1 MNNKIILLDGN
12 NIAYRAFYALPATI
26 ATSSGMITN
35 AVLGFTNMLLKLIEE
50 QKPDVI
56 VCAFDSRGPTFRHDI
71 FNDYKATR
79 KKMPDELIE
88 QMSLIKEVLKAFDI
102 KILEVEGYE
111 ADDII
116 ATLASAAP
124 GKFNQTLIVS
134 SDKDI
139 LQLVSKE
146 VKVMSIKKGIT
157 DTVIFNEDKV
167 IEKFGIVPERIKDF
181 LALTG
186 DSSDNIPGVAGI
198 GPKTALSL
206 LEEFG
211 TIEEIYENIEKI
223 KNEKLKALLIA
234 SKEIALRSK
243 ELTKLKTEMDIDTD
257 TALNSIFKNVDYK
270 KIEHIFNTLEFS
282 SLKKR
287 TESII
292 KKISRSGDEDL
303 ISDDYKQKK
312 IKPAGAEIRQN
323 IFLNE
328 LDLGKIKKDEI
339 KKVFITV
346 LNKKINE
353 NESSTPVLLNGVIIS
368 DESGNSWFID
378 ENNLHNSQTVKSLK
392 LIMEN
397 DMVEKSGFDL
407 KQVYKYLKSF
417 GITTNGVLIDYK
429 IIYLLLNPVKADI
442 SLNEIARDLLG
453 VETDDFLAQDI
464 NISCNITE
472 PASKNLKNNQM
483 SFSFTA
489 EENEKPV
496 TFYDPDTIIKEL
508 KPVLKL
514 TGLYKKID
522 RILLDKIKEENI
534 EKLYYEIEAPLVKV
548 FAEIE
553 LKGVYIDKKYLDGLI
568 KEYEVDI
575 NRLTDEIYNLC
586 DEKFNINSTQQLAQ
600 VLFEKLK
607 LQTSKKTKTG
617 FSTGAGTLLAIY
629 DAHPVIE
636 KILDYREKVKLK
648 NTYLDVLPNLID
660 PVDNRVHTTYNQL
673 GTTTGRISSNN
684 PNLQNIPVRTELG
697 KQIRKAFIPGEGYD
711 LLLSADYSQIEL
723 RILAH
728 LADDKDLIS
737 AFNSGQDIHS
747 RTASEIFGI
756 KYSEVDESFRR
767 KAKAIN
773 FGIIYGMTEF
783 GLKSRL
789 SISED
794 EAREYIRLYFSK
806 YPKIRTYMDFLIET
820 AYKTG
825 YTTTIFG
832 RKRYI
837 KELAT
842 TNANIRNL
850 GERLAVN
857 TPIQGSAADIMKLS
871 TVRLFNTLKKEN
883 IDSNIILHVHDEI
896 VLELK
901 ECDMDKIKDIVI
913 DSMENCIRIKAKLK
927 VDIKT
932 GRSWYI

>member
-1 MNNKIILLDGN
+1 MNSKIILLDGN

-26 ATSSGMITN
+26 ATSSGTITN
-35 AVLGFTNMLLKLIEE
+35 AVLGFTSMLLKLIEE
-50 QKPDVI
+50 QRPDVI
-56 VCAFDSRGPTFRHDI
+56 ACAFDSRGPTFRHDI

-79 KKMPDELIE
+79 KKMPDELIG
-88 QMSLIKEVLKAFDI
+88 QMPLIKEVIKAFDI

-124 GKFNQTLIVS
+124 NKFDETLIVS

-139 LQLVSKE
+139 LQLVSRE

-157 DTVIFNEDKV
+157 DTVIFNEEKV
-167 IEKFGIVPERIKDF
+167 QEKFGIIPEKIKDF

-206 LEEFG
+206 LKVYG
-211 TIEEIYENIEKI
+211 SIEEIYENVEKI

-234 SKEIALRSK
+234 NKEIALKSK
-243 ELTKLKTEMDIDTD
+243 ELVQLKTEMEINVDEVF
-257 TALNSIFKNVDYK
+257 NSVFKNLNYK
-270 KIEHIFNTLEFS
+270 KIEHIFDTLEFS

-287 TESII
+287 AENII
-292 KKISRSGDEDL
+292 KKIGKSSDKNL
-303 ISDDYKQKK
+303 VSDDSKQNK
-312 IKPAGAEIRQN
+312 IEIAGEITKQN
-323 IFLNE
+323 LFLNE
-328 LDLGKIKKDEI
+328 LDFEKIKKDGI
-339 KKVFITV
+339 KKIFITV
-346 LNKKINE
+346 LTKKVNE
-353 NESSTPVLLNGVIIS
+353 NESSIPVLLNGVIIS

-378 ENNLHNSQTVKSLK
+378 ESNLHGSRTGESLK
-392 LIMEN
+392 SIMEN
-397 DMVEKSGFDL
+397 ETIEKSGFDL
-407 KQVYKYLKSF
+407 KQIYKYLKSF

-429 IIYLLLNPVKADI
+429 IIYLLLNPVKSDI
-442 SLNEIARDLLG
+442 SLNEIAEDLLG
-453 VETDDFLAQDI
+453 VEIDDFLAKDI
-464 NISCNITE
+464 DISSNIAE
-472 PASKNLKNNQM
+472 PVNKNLKNNQM

-489 EENEKPV
+489 DEKEKPII
-496 TFYDPDTIIKEL
+496 FYDPATVIKEL
-508 KPVLKL
+508 GPMLKL
-514 TGLYKKID
+514 VSLYKKID

-534 EKLYYEIEAPLVKV
+534 EKLYYEIEAPLVTV

-575 NRLTDEIYNLC
+575 NRLTDEIYDLC
-586 DEKFNINSTQQLAQ
+586 DEKFNINSTQQLAR

-629 DAHPVIE
+629 NAHPVIE

-660 PVDNRVHTTYNQL
+660 PKDNRVHTTYNQL

-697 KQIRKAFIPGEGYD
+697 RQIRKAFIPGEGYD

-728 LADDKDLIS
+728 LADDEDLIS

-747 RTASEIFGI
+747 RTASEVFGI
-756 KYSEVDESFRR
+756 KYSEVDENLRR

-794 EAREYIRLYFSK
+794 EAREYIRLYFSR
-806 YPKIRTYMDFLIET
+806 YPKVRSYMDFLIET

-871 TVRLFNTLKKEN
+871 TVILFNSLKKEN

-901 ECDMDKIKDIVI
+901 ECDLDRIKVIVI
-913 DSMENCIRIKAKLK
+913 DSMENCIEIKAKLK

-932 GRSWYI
+932 GRNWYI

>member
-1 MNNKIILLDGN
+1 LGNKIILLDGN

-26 ATSSGMITN
+26 ATSSGTITN
-35 AVLGFTNMLLKLIEE
+35 AVLGFTSMLLKLIEE
-50 QKPDVI
+50 QRPDVI
-56 VCAFDSRGPTFRHDI
+56 ACAFDSRGPTFRHDI

-79 KKMPDELIE
+79 KKMPDELIG
-88 QMSLIKEVLKAFDI
+88 QMPLIKEVLKAFDI
-102 KILEVEGYE
+102 KILEVMGYE

-124 GKFNQTLIVS
+124 NKFYQTLIVS

-157 DTVIFNEDKV
+157 DTVIFNEEKV
-167 IEKFGIVPERIKDF
+167 IEKFGIIPEKIKDF

-206 LEEFG
+206 LKEYG
-211 TIEEIYENIEKI
+211 SIEEIYENVEKI

-234 SKEIALRSK
+234 NKEIALKSK
-243 ELTKLKTEMDIDTD
+243 ELTQLKTEMEINVDEVF
-257 TALNSIFKNVDYK
+257 NSIFKNVDYK

-287 TESII
+287 AENII
-292 KKISRSGDEDL
+292 KKIGKSSDESL
-303 ISDDYKQKK
+303 VSDDSEKKK
-312 IKPAGAEIRQN
+312 IEITGGGIRQN
-323 IFLNE
+323 LFLNE
-328 LDLGKIKKDEI
+328 LDFEKIKKDEI

-353 NESSTPVLLNGVIIS
+353 NESSNPVLLNGIIIS

-378 ENNLHNSQTVKSLK
+378 ESNLHSSQTGKSLK
-392 LIMEN
+392 SIMEN
-397 DMVEKSGFDL
+397 EMIEKSGFDL
-407 KQVYKYLKSF
+407 KLVYKYLKSF

-429 IIYLLLNPVKADI
+429 IIYLLLNPVKSDVG
-442 SLNEIARDLLG
+442 LNEIAEDLLG
-453 VETDDFLAQDI
+453 VEIDDFLAQDI
-464 NISCNITE
+464 NISNNIAE
-472 PASKNLKNNQM
+472 PVNKNLKNNQM

-489 EENEKPV
+489 EEKEKPII
-496 TFYDPDTIIKEL
+496 FYDPAAIIKEL
-508 KPVLKL
+508 GPILKL
-514 TGLYKKID
+514 VSLYKKID
-522 RILLDKIKEENI
+522 RILLEKIKEENI
-534 EKLYYEIEAPLVKV
+534 EKLYYEIEAPLVVV

-553 LKGVYIDKKYLDGLI
+553 LKGVYIDNKYLDDLI
-568 KEYEVDI
+568 KEYEIDI

-629 DAHPVIE
+629 NAHPVIE

-660 PVDNRVHTTYNQL
+660 PKDNRVHTTYNQL

-684 PNLQNIPVRTELG
+684 PNLQNIPVRTGLG
-697 KQIRKAFIPGEGYD
+697 KQIRKAFIPGEAYD

-728 LADDKDLIS
+728 LADDEGLIS

-747 RTASEIFGI
+747 RTASEVFGI
-756 KYSEVDESFRR
+756 KYSEVDENLRR

-794 EAREYIRLYFSK
+794 EAREYIKLYFLR
-806 YPKIRTYMDFLIET
+806 YPKIRSYMDFLIET

-871 TVRLFNTLKKEN
+871 TVMLFDSLKKEN

-901 ECDMDKIKDIVI
+901 ERDLDKIKAIVI
-913 DSMENCIRIKAKLK
+913 DSMENCIKIKAKLK

-932 GRSWYI
+932 GRNWYI

>member
-1 MNNKIILLDGN
+1 MGNKIILLDGN

-26 ATSSGMITN
+26 ATSSGTITN
-35 AVLGFTNMLLKLIEE
+35 AVLGFTSMLLKLIEE
-50 QKPDVI
+50 QRPDVI
-56 VCAFDSRGPTFRHDI
+56 ACAFDSRGPTFRHEI

-79 KKMPDELIE
+79 KKMPDELIG
-88 QMSLIKEVLKAFDI
+88 QMPLIKEVIKAFDI

-124 GKFNQTLIVS
+124 NKFNETLIVS

-139 LQLVSKE
+139 LQLVSRE

-157 DTVIFNEDKV
+157 DTVIFNEEKV
-167 IEKFGIVPERIKDF
+167 QEKFGIIPEKIKDF

-206 LEEFG
+206 LKVYG
-211 TIEEIYENIEKI
+211 SIEEIYENVEKI

-234 SKEIALRSK
+234 NKEIALKSK
-243 ELTKLKTEMDIDTD
+243 ELVQLKTEMEINVDEVF
-257 TALNSIFKNVDYK
+257 NGIFKNVDYK
-270 KIEHIFNTLEFS
+270 KIEHIFDTLEFS

-287 TESII
+287 AENII
-292 KKISRSGDEDL
+292 KKIGKSSDESL
-303 ISDDYKQKK
+303 VSDDSKQKK
-312 IKPAGAEIRQN
+312 IEITGGGIRQN
-323 IFLNE
+323 LFLNE
-328 LDLGKIKKDEI
+328 LDIEKIKKDEI
-339 KKVFITV
+339 KKVFIS
-346 LNKKINE
+346 N
-353 NESSTPVLLNGVIIS
+353 PVLLNGVIIS
-368 DESGNSWFID
+368 DESGNSWFVD
-378 ENNLHNSQTVKSLK
+378 ESNLHSSQASKSLK
-392 LIMEN
+392 SIMEN
-397 DMVEKSGFDL
+397 ETIEKSGFDL
-407 KQVYKYLKSF
+407 KQIYKYLKSF
-417 GITTNGVLIDYK
+417 QITINGVLIDYK

-442 SLNEIARDLLG
+442 SLNEIVKDLLE
-453 VETDDFLAQDI
+453 VEIDDFLAKDI
-464 NISCNITE
+464 DISSNIAE
-472 PASKNLKNNQM
+472 PVNKNLKNNQM

-489 EENEKPV
+489 EEKEKPII
-496 TFYDPDTIIKEL
+496 FYDPATVIKEL
-508 KPVLKL
+508 GPILKL
-514 TGLYKKID
+514 VSLYKKID
-522 RILLDKIKEENI
+522 RILLDKINEENI

-586 DEKFNINSTQQLAQ
+586 DEEFNINSTQQLAQ
-600 VLFEKLK
+600 ILFEKLK

-617 FSTGAGTLLAIY
+617 FSTGAGTLLAII

-636 KILDYREKVKLK
+636 KILNYREKVKLK
-648 NTYLDVLPNLID
+648 NTYLDVLPNLINPGD
-660 PVDNRVHTTYNQL
+660 SRVHTTYNQL

-728 LADDKDLIS
+728 LADDEDLIS

-747 RTASEIFGI
+747 RTASEVFGI
-756 KYSEVDESFRR
+756 KYSEVDENLRR

-794 EAREYIRLYFSK
+794 EAREYIRLYFSR
-806 YPKIRTYMDFLIET
+806 YPKIRSYMDFLIET

-871 TVRLFNTLKKEN
+871 TVILFNSLEKEN

-901 ECDMDKIKDIVI
+901 ECDLDRIKVIVI
-913 DSMENCIRIKAKLK
+913 DSMENCIEIKAKLK

-932 GRSWYI
+932 GRNWYI

>member
-1 MNNKIILLDGN
+1 LSSKIIILDGN

-26 ATSSGMITN
+26 ATSSGTITN
-35 AVLGFTNMLLKLIEE
+35 AVLGFTSMLLKLIEE
-50 QKPDVI
+50 QGPDVI
-56 VCAFDSRGPTFRHDI
+56 ACAFDSRGPTFRHEI

-79 KKMPDELIE
+79 KKMPDELIG
-88 QMSLIKEVLKAFDI
+88 QMPLIKEVLKAFDI
-102 KILEVEGYE
+102 KILEVMGYE

-124 GKFNQTLIVS
+124 DKFNETLIVS

-157 DTVIFNEDKV
+157 DTVIFNEEKV
-167 IEKFGIVPERIKDF
+167 IEKFGITPEKIKDF

-206 LEEFG
+206 LKEYG
-211 TIEEIYENIEKI
+211 SIEEIYENVEKI
-223 KNEKLKALLIA
+223 KNEKLKTLLIA
-234 SKEIALRSK
+234 GKEIALKSK
-243 ELTKLKTEMDIDTD
+243 ELTKLKTEMEI
-257 TALNSIFKNVDYK
+257 NVDEVFNSVFKDLKFK
-270 KIEHIFNTLEFS
+270 KIESIFNTLEFS

-287 TESII
+287 VENII
-292 KKISRSGDEDL
+292 KKIGKSSDTSL
-303 ISDDYKQKK
+303 ISDDSKQKK
-312 IKPAGAEIRQN
+312 IEIIGGGIRQN
-323 IFLNE
+323 LFLNE
-328 LDLGKIKKDEI
+328 LDLDKIYKNGT
-339 KKVFITV
+339 KKVLVAIV
-346 LNKKINE
+346 AQKVNE
-353 NESSTPVLLNGVIIS
+353 NESSIPVLLNGVIIR

-378 ENNLHNSQTVKSLK
+378 ESNLHNSQASKSLK
-392 LIMEN
+392 SIMEN
-397 DMVEKSGFDL
+397 EMIEKSGFDL
-407 KQVYKYLKSF
+407 KLIYKYLKSF
-417 GITTNGVLIDYK
+417 GITTNGALIDYK
-429 IIYLLLNPVKADI
+429 IAYLLLNPVKADI
-442 SLNEIARDLLG
+442 SLNEIAKDLLG
-453 VETDDFLAQDI
+453 VEIDNFLAQDI
-464 NISCNITE
+464 DISGNIIGQFN
-472 PASKNLKNNQM
+472 KNQKNDQM
-483 SFSFTA
+483 SFSFVA
-489 EENEKPV
+489 EEKEKPI
-496 TFYDPDTIIKEL
+496 TFCDPAITIKEL
-508 KPVLKL
+508 LPTLKMVS
-514 TGLYKKID
+514 LYKKID
-522 RILLDKIKEENI
+522 TILLDKIKEENI

-553 LKGVYIDKKYLDGLI
+553 LKGVYIDKKCLNDLI
-568 KEYEVDI
+568 KEYEIDI

-586 DEKFNINSTQQLAQ
+586 DGKFNINSTQQLAQ

-617 FSTGAGTLLAIY
+617 FSTGAGTLLAIFNT
-629 DAHPVIE
+629 HPVIE

-660 PVDNRVHTTYNQL
+660 PRDNRVHTTYNQL

-728 LADDKDLIS
+728 LADDEDLIS

-747 RTASEIFGI
+747 RTASEVFGI
-756 KYSEVDESFRR
+756 KYSEVDENLRR

-789 SISED
+789 SITED
-794 EAREYIRLYFSK
+794 EAREYIRLYFSR
-806 YPKIRTYMDFLIET
+806 YPKVRSYMDFLIET
-820 AYKTG
+820 AYKKG

-871 TVRLFNTLKKEN
+871 TVLLFDRLKKEK

-901 ECDMDKIKDIVI
+901 GRDLDNIKAIVI
-913 DSMENCIRIKAKLK
+913 DSMENCIEIKAKLK

-932 GRSWYI
+932 GRNWYI

>member
-1 MNNKIILLDGN
+1 MSSKIILLDGN

-26 ATSSGMITN
+26 ATSSGTITN
-35 AVLGFTNMLLKLIEE
+35 AVLGFTSMLLKLIEE
-50 QKPDVI
+50 QRPDVI
-56 VCAFDSRGPTFRHDI
+56 ACAFDSRGPTFRHDI

-79 KKMPDELIE
+79 KKMPDELIG
-88 QMSLIKEVLKAFDI
+88 QMPLIKEVLKAFDI
-102 KILEVEGYE
+102 KILEVMGYE

-124 GKFNQTLIVS
+124 NKFNETLIVS

-157 DTVIFNEDKV
+157 DTVIFNEEKV
-167 IEKFGIVPERIKDF
+167 IEKFGLIPEKIKDF

-206 LEEFG
+206 LKEYG
-211 TIEEIYENIEKI
+211 SIEEIYENVEKI

-234 SKEIALRSK
+234 NKEIALKSK
-243 ELTKLKTEMDIDTD
+243 ELTQLKTEMEINVDEVF
-257 TALNSIFKNVDYK
+257 NSVFKNLNYK
-270 KIEHIFNTLEFS
+270 KIEHIFDTLEFS

-287 TESII
+287 AENII
-292 KKISRSGDEDL
+292 KKIGKSSDESL
-303 ISDDYKQKK
+303 VSDDSKQKK
-312 IKPAGAEIRQN
+312 FEITGKKTRQN
-323 IFLNE
+323 LFLNE
-328 LDLGKIKKDEI
+328 LDFEKIKKNGI
-339 KKVFITV
+339 KKVFI
-346 LNKKINE
+346 
-353 NESSTPVLLNGVIIS
+353 STPVLLDGVIIS

-378 ENNLHNSQTVKSLK
+378 ESNLHSSQTAKSLK

-397 DMVEKSGFDL
+397 EMIEKSGFDL
-407 KQVYKYLKSF
+407 KLIYKYLKSF
-417 GITTNGVLIDYK
+417 GITTNGVFIDYK
-429 IIYLLLNPVKADI
+429 IIYLLLNPVKSDI
-442 SLNEIARDLLG
+442 GLNEIAKDLLG
-453 VETDDFLAQDI
+453 VKIDDFLAQDI
-464 NISCNITE
+464 NIS
-472 PASKNLKNNQM
+472 SNNQM

-489 EENEKPV
+489 EEKEKPI
-496 TFYDPDTIIKEL
+496 TLYDPATVIEEL
-508 KPVLKL
+508 GPMLKL
-514 TGLYKKID
+514 VSLYKKID

-568 KEYEVDI
+568 KEYEVNI

-600 VLFEKLK
+600 ILFEKLK

-629 DAHPVIE
+629 NAHPVIG

-660 PVDNRVHTTYNQL
+660 PKDNRVHTTYNQL

-728 LADDKDLIS
+728 LADDEDLIS

-747 RTASEIFGI
+747 RTASEVFGI
-756 KYSEVDESFRR
+756 KYSEVDENLRR

-794 EAREYIRLYFSK
+794 EAREYIRLYFSR
-806 YPKIRTYMDFLIET
+806 YPKIRSYMDFLIET

-871 TVRLFNTLKKEN
+871 TVMLFNSLKKEN

-901 ECDMDKIKDIVI
+901 ERDLDRIKVIVI
-913 DSMENCIRIKAKLK
+913 NSMENCIEIKAKLK
-927 VDIKT
+927 IDIKT
-932 GRSWYI
+932 GRNWYI

>member
-1 MNNKIILLDGN
+1 LGSKIILLDGN

-26 ATSSGMITN
+26 ATSSGTITN
-35 AVLGFTNMLLKLIEE
+35 AVLGFTSMLLKLIEE

-56 VCAFDSRGPTFRHDI
+56 VCAFDSKGPTFRHDI

-79 KKMPDELIE
+79 KKMPDELIG
-88 QMSLIKEVLKAFDI
+88 QMPLIKEVLKAFDI
-102 KILEVEGYE
+102 KILEVESYE

-124 GKFNQTLIVS
+124 NKFNETLIVS

-157 DTVIFNEDKV
+157 DTVIFDEEKV
-167 IEKFGIVPERIKDF
+167 KEKFGIIPEKIKDF

-206 LEEFG
+206 LEKYG
-211 TIEEIYENIEKI
+211 SIEEIYENIEVI
-223 KNEKLKALLIA
+223 KNEKLKDLLITGR
-234 SKEIALRSK
+234 EVALKSK
-243 ELTKLKTEMDIDTD
+243 ELTKLKTEMQIDVD
-257 TALNSIFKNVDYK
+257 EVFSSIFKNADYK

-287 TESII
+287 TENII
-292 KKISRSGDEDL
+292 NKMGKSGCKSLINDNSEKKNIEITGER
-303 ISDDYKQKK
+303 IKQ
-312 IKPAGAEIRQN
+312 N
-323 IFLNE
+323 LFLNE
-328 LDLGKIKKDEI
+328 LDLEEIKKNEV
-339 KKVFITV
+339 KKVFISV
-346 LNKKINE
+346 LNKKVNE
-353 NESSTPVLLNGVIIS
+353 NESSGSVSLDGVIIS
-368 DESGNSWFID
+368 DESGNNWFID
-378 ENNLHNSQTVKSLK
+378 ENNLCSSEAGKSLK

-397 DMVEKSGFDL
+397 KMIEKSGFDL
-407 KQVYKYLKSF
+407 KQIYKYLKNF
-417 GITTNGVLIDYK
+417 GTLIKGTLIDYK
-429 IIYLLLNPVKADI
+429 IIYLLCNPVKSDI
-442 SLNEIARDLLG
+442 TLNEIVKDLLG
-453 VETDDFLAQDI
+453 VEIDEFLTQDV
-464 NISCNITE
+464 NISGNINE
-472 PASKNLKNNQM
+472 PVNKNSKDNQM
-483 SFSFTA
+483 AFSFET
-489 EENEKPV
+489 EDREKSI
-496 TFYDPDTIIKEL
+496 TFYDPAVVKIEL
-508 KPVLKL
+508 GPIMKMV
-514 TGLYKKID
+514 GLYKKID
-522 RILLDKIKEENI
+522 RILLDKIREEDIGN
-534 EKLYYEIEAPLVKV
+534 LYYKIEAPLIKV

-553 LKGVYIDKKYLDGLI
+553 LKGVCIDKKYLGNLI
-568 KEYEVDI
+568 KEYEIDI
-575 NRLTDEIYNLC
+575 NKLTDEIYNYC
-586 DEKFNINSTQQLAQ
+586 GEKFNINSTQQLAQ
-600 VLFEKLK
+600 ILFEKLK

-617 FSTGAGTLLAIY
+617 FSTGAESLLAIFN
-629 DAHPVIE
+629 AHPVIE
-636 KILDYREKVKLK
+636 KILDYREKVKIK

-660 PVDNRVHTTYNQL
+660 PRDNRVHTTYNQL

-697 KQIRKAFIPGEGYD
+697 KKIRKAFIPGEGYD

-737 AFNSGQDIHS
+737 AFNSGHDIHNL
-747 RTASEIFGI
+747 TASEIFGI
-756 KYSEVDESFRR
+756 KYSEVDENFRR

-789 SISED
+789 SISEE
-794 EAREYIRLYFSK
+794 EAREYIRLYFSR
-806 YPKIRTYMDFLIET
+806 YPKVRSYMDFLIES

-871 TVRLFNTLKKEN
+871 TVILFDRLKKEN

-901 ECDMDKIKDIVI
+901 ESDLDRIKVIVI
-913 DSMENCIRIKAKLK
+913 ESMENCIEIKAKLR
-927 VDIKT
+927 VDIKI
-932 GRSWYI
+932 GKNWYI

>member
-1 MNNKIILLDGN
+1 MSSKIILLDGN

-26 ATSSGMITN
+26 ATSSGTITN
-35 AVLGFTNMLLKLIEE
+35 AVLGFTSMLLKLIEE
-50 QKPDVI
+50 QRPDVI
-56 VCAFDSRGPTFRHDI
+56 ACAFDSRGPTFRHDI

-79 KKMPDELIE
+79 KKMPDELIG

-124 GKFNQTLIVS
+124 NKFNETLIVS

-157 DTVIFNEDKV
+157 DTVIFNEEKV
-167 IEKFGIVPERIKDF
+167 QEKFGIIPEKIKDF

-206 LEEFG
+206 LEKYG
-211 TIEEIYENIEKI
+211 SIEEIYENVEKI

-234 SKEIALRSK
+234 SKEVALKSK
-243 ELTKLKTEMDIDTD
+243 ELTKLKTEMEINVDEVF
-257 TALNSIFKNVDYK
+257 NSIFKNIDYK
-270 KIEHIFNTLEFS
+270 KIEHIFDTLEFS

-287 TESII
+287 AENII
-292 KKISRSGDEDL
+292 KKIGKSSDESL
-303 ISDDYKQKK
+303 GSDDSKQKN
-312 IKPAGAEIRQN
+312 IEITGKKTRQN
-323 IFLNE
+323 FFLNE
-328 LDLGKIKKDEI
+328 LDFKKIKKDEI

-353 NESSTPVLLNGVIIS
+353 NESSNPVLLNGVIIS

-378 ENNLHNSQTVKSLK
+378 ESNLHSSQTGKSLK
-392 LIMEN
+392 SIMEN
-397 DMVEKSGFDL
+397 EMIEKSGFDL
-407 KQVYKYLKSF
+407 KLIYKYLKSF
-417 GITTNGVLIDYK
+417 EITTNGVLIDYK
-429 IIYLLLNPVKADI
+429 IIYLLLNPVKSDI
-442 SLNEIARDLLG
+442 SLNEIAKDLLG
-453 VETDDFLAQDI
+453 VEIDDFLAQDI
-464 NISCNITE
+464 NISSNIAE
-472 PASKNLKNNQM
+472 PADKNLENNQM
-483 SFSFTA
+483 SFSFAA
-489 EENEKPV
+489 EEKEKPI
-496 TFYDPDTIIKEL
+496 TLYDPATVIKEL
-508 KPVLKL
+508 GPMLKL
-514 TGLYKKID
+514 VSLYKKID
-522 RILLDKIKEENI
+522 IILIDKIKEENI

-553 LKGVYIDKKYLDGLI
+553 LKGVYIDKKYLDDLI

-629 DAHPVIE
+629 NAHPVIE

-660 PVDNRVHTTYNQL
+660 PRDNRVHTTYNQL

-728 LADDKDLIS
+728 LADDEDLIS

-756 KYSEVDESFRR
+756 KYSEVDENLRR

-794 EAREYIRLYFSK
+794 EAREYIRLYFSR
-806 YPKIRTYMDFLIET
+806 YPKVRSYMDFLIET

-871 TVRLFNTLKKEN
+871 TVMLFNSLKKEN

-896 VLELK
+896 ILELK
-901 ECDMDKIKDIVI
+901 ERDLDKIKAIVI
-913 DSMENCIRIKAKLK
+913 DSMENCIEIKAKLK

-932 GRSWYI
+932 GRNWYI